1 MNVPFKPVEGGI
13 CAPEGFLSSGVY
25 SGVKKSKKK
34 DLALIYSTSLASTAG
49 VFTKNKVKAAPVITA
64 QKVVKRG
71 FAQAIVINSG
81 NANACTGKQGMAD
94 ALIMAK
100 ETADSL
106 RIDVGHV
113 LVASTGIIGVPM
125 PMQKIIGGIWTAS
138 RRVKKDNSCSAAEAI
153 LTTDLRKKETAVNV
167 SLGGGKKVRIGG
179 IAKGSGMIC
188 PNMATMIAVVT
199 TDAQIAPK
207 LLQKALSEAV
217 EDSFNMITV
226 DNDTSTN
233 DCVIALANG
242 QSFEVTSGKSY
253 RAFLEA
259 LKSVCQYL
267 AKEVAR
273 DGEGATRLVS
283 VTVRGAKSKKDAA
296 LAAKGIAGSSLFK
309 CAVYGADPNI
319 GRVLAAAGYSGAEFD
334 PDKIEVKLKEMLLVK
349 KGMPV
354 KFDHKKA
361 SELMKK
367 DPVEVTVD
375 FKQGEFR
382 ATAWG
387 CDMTEKYIDINARYH
402 T

>member
-1 MNVPFKPVEGGI
+1 MNVPYTTQEGGI
-13 CAPEGFLSSGVY
+13 CVPEGFYSSGVC

-34 DLALIYSTSLASTAG
+34 DLALIYSASLASAAG
-49 VFTKNKVKAAPVITA
+49 VFTKNKVKAAPVLTA
-64 QKVVKRG
+64 QKVIKRG
-71 FAQAIVINSG
+71 VAQAVVINSG
-81 NANACTGKQGMAD
+81 NANACTGKQGMTD

-100 ETADSL
+100 ETAAAL
-106 RIDVGHV
+106 RIKPEHV

-125 PMQKIIGGIWTAS
+125 PMQKVIGGIWTAS
-138 RRVKKDNSCSAAEAI
+138 RMVKKDLSCSAAEAI
-153 LTTDLRKKETAVNV
+153 LTTDLRKKEVAVSV
-167 SLGGGKKVRIGG
+167 PLGGRKKIHIGG

-188 PNMATMIAVVT
+188 PNMATMIGVIT
-199 TDAQIAPK
+199 TDADIKPK

-217 EDSFNMITV
+217 EDSFNMLTV

-233 DCVIALANG
+233 DCVFALANG
-242 QSFEVTSGKSY
+242 LAARITAGKEY
-253 RAFLEA
+253 QAFLEA
-259 LKSVCQYL
+259 LKYVCRHL
-267 AKEVAR
+267 AKEIAR

-283 VTVRGAKSKKDAA
+283 VTVRRAKSKKDAA
-296 LAAKGIAGSSLFK
+296 LAAKSIAGSSLVK

-319 GRVLAAAGYSGAEFD
+319 GRVLAAAGYSGADFD
-334 PDKIEVKLKEMLLVK
+334 PDKIEVYLGKMPLVK

-354 KFDHKKA
+354 GFDAKKA

-367 DPVEVTVD
+367 DPVEVIID
-375 FKQGEFR
+375 FKQGKHI

>member
-1 MNVPFKPVEGGI
+1 MNVPFKVQEGGI
-13 CAPEGFLSSGVY
+13 CVPEGFFSSGVY

-34 DLALIYSTSLASTAG
+34 DLALIYSASLASAAG
-49 VFTKNKVKAAPVITA
+49 VFTRNKVKAAPVLIA
-64 QKVVKRG
+64 QKVIKRG

-94 ALIMAK
+94 AIAMAK

-106 RIDVGHV
+106 RLDIRHV

-138 RRVKKDNSCSAAEAI
+138 RMIKKDLSCSAAEAI
-153 LTTDLRKKETAVNV
+153 LTTDLRKKEIAVSV
-167 SLGGGKKVRIGG
+167 SLGGRDKVRIGG

-188 PNMATMIAVVT
+188 PNMATMIGVIT
-199 TDAQIAPK
+199 TDAGIASK

-233 DCVIALANG
+233 DCVFALANG
-242 QSFEVTSGKSY
+242 QAAKIVPGKRY
-253 RAFLEA
+253 EAFVKA
-259 LKSVCQYL
+259 LKFVCQHL
-267 AKEVAR
+267 AKEIAR

-283 VTVRGAKSKKDAA
+283 VTVRGAKTKKDAA
-296 LAAKGIAGSSLFK
+296 LAAKGVAGSSLFK

-334 PDKIEVKLKEMLLVK
+334 PDKIEVSLGNMLLVK

-354 KFDHKKA
+354 GFDAKKA

-367 DPVEVTVD
+367 DPVEVHVD
-375 FKQGEFR
+375 FKQGIHN

-387 CDMTEKYIDINARYH
+387 CDLTEKYIDINARYH